1 MEEFWKPVI
10 SYEGLYEVSNLG
22 RVRTVERTLTRK
34 NGALFTVRARV
45 LKTWS
50 MSNGNHQF
58 VGLYTSSPGG
68 RSQTTA
74 VHRIVLEAFVGPCPE
89 GMECCHNDGNPRN
102 NNVTNLRWDTRS
114 ANQMDSVRHG
124 TKPQGTAHYRAKL
137 KPEDI
142 PDIRKRIAS
151 GESLSSIGRLYKV
164 ATIAISCIRD
174 GITWKHV
181 T

>member
-1 MEEFWKPVI
+1 MNEKHIFNGDI
-10 SYEGLYEVSNLG
+10 DSNIVDVNKLKIND
-22 RVRTVERTLTRK
+22 VVKIITYSTLK
-34 NGALFTVRARV
+34 Y
-45 LKTWS
+45 S
-50 MSNGNHQF
+50 SNKLTFKRPH
-58 VGLYTSSPGG
+58 TSSPGG